1 MTVSAGA
8 AVAATPG
15 PSDRP
20 KDRLRPWQWGTLLAL
35 CLVLY
40 LPGFFT
46 LPPFDRDEA
55 RFAQATRQMVASDD
69 YVNIRFQDEARL
81 KKPVG
86 IYWLQAASVRLL
98 GTADGS
104 EIWPYRVPSLLGA
117 LLAVLATAWAG
128 SRLFGAGVGFG
139 AAAVLA
145 GCVVLG
151 VEARMA
157 KTDAVLLATVVLAQG
172 ALARVWLDRAS
183 RAPPGWGLPLL
194 FWGALGV
201 GILIKGPI
209 GPMVSALTIL
219 TLAVSERSFG
229 WFGRLRPWFGLA
241 VVVVVAAPWL
251 IAISIATHGQFFAES
266 VGHDLLAKVA
276 SGQEAKGLPPGFF
289 LGAFWITFAPFAL
302 PAALAVPWVWA
313 NRRDPAVLFCLAWLI
328 PTWLVFEAVP
338 TKLLHYTLPT
348 YPAIALLMA
357 CAARDHFGRSDAV
370 PRRWLF
376 GGAAVVAGAAVL
388 VLTAG
393 VAALPGL
400 VDHRP
405 ITTGWVATVMAP
417 LALVLLALVIAGLW
431 CWRRRERRAAALALA
446 AFAVW
451 YGVAF
456 QGVLPGVDGLWLSR
470 QAALEVAAA
479 RPCATTTL
487 ATADYSEP
495 SLVFLVGTG
504 TRTGGGDTA
513 ADHLRADPACALA
526 LVDSRAEPLFRHTLA
541 GLAVHPVASIQGF
554 NYSRGRRQT
563 LTLYRAGS

>member
-1 MTVSAGA
+1 MTGFAGAGA
-8 AVAATPG
+8 APLPPPAP
-15 PSDRP
+15 
-20 KDRLRPWQWGTLLAL
+20 DRLRLWQWAALLGL

-55 RFAQATRQMVASDD
+55 RFAQATRQMVESGD

-98 GTADGS
+98 GAADRP

-117 LLAVLATAWAG
+117 VLAVLATAWAG
-128 SRLFGAGVGFG
+128 TRLFGAGAGF
-139 AAAVLA
+139 AAAMLLA

-172 ALARVWLDRAS
+172 ALARVWLARA
-183 RAPPGWGLPLL
+183 AATAAGWGVPLL
-194 FWGALGV
+194 FWLALGV
-201 GILIKGPI
+201 GILIKGPV
-209 GPMVSALTIL
+209 GPMVSALTV
-219 TLAVSERSFG
+219 LALCLIEGRFG
-229 WFGRLRPWFGLA
+229 WLRRLRPWLGLA
-241 VVVVVAAPWL
+241 VVAEVAAPWL
-251 IAISIATHGQFFAES
+251 IAISIATHGQFLAES

-313 NRRDPAVLFCLAWLI
+313 NRREPAVTFCLSWLI
-328 PTWLVFEAVP
+328 PAWLVFEAVP

-348 YPAIALLMA
+348 YPAVALLA
-357 CAARDHFGRSDAV
+357 VAAARAHFGRCEAA

-376 GGAAVVAGAAVL
+376 AVAALAAGIGVL
-388 VLTAG
+388 VLAGG
-393 VAALPGL
+393 VAALPWLIDGQ
-400 VDHRP
+400 VSVIAP
-405 ITTGWVATVMAP
+405 VA
-417 LALVLLALVIAGLW
+417 ALVAIAGLAIAGFR
-431 CWRRRERRAAALALA
+431 CWRCRERQALALDLA
-446 AFAVW
+446 VFAVW
-451 YGVAF
+451 SGVTF
-456 QGVLPGVDGLWLSR
+456 QAVLPGIDGLWLSR
-470 QAALEVAAA
+470 QAALRVSAF
-479 RPCATTTL
+479 RPCPATTL
-487 ATADYSEP
+487 VTADYSEP
-495 SLVFLVGTG
+495 SLVFLVGTQ

-513 ADHLRADPACALA
+513 AEHLRADSACGLA
-526 LVDSRAEPLFRHTLA
+526 LVEAHAEPLFQRSLN
-541 GLAVHPVASIQGF
+541 GLAVRPLATIAGF

-563 LTLYRAGS
+563 LTLYRAAP